1 VSSRQQ
7 EKAAR
12 RQERLAREAEEK
24 RRAERNRRLQ
34 IVGGVILGVAVIAA
48 IVIAVVASS
57 GGSDDSKAKSSGKA
71 NPEVKAVPLPPRKTT
86 DLFAAAKAAGCV
98 VRTFP
103 NEGRQHITGKG
114 TYRTNPPTSGNHN
127 PVPAE
132 DGDYS
137 GQQSPAP
144 ENYVHTLEHGR
155 IEFQYAPGTPA
166 KVIGQLRTLFA
177 EQGSYHDLLFQNN
190 TNMPYQVAATAWTHL
205 IGCKQVNDKIWDAL
219 RAFRLRYTDQA
230 PEQIP

>member
-1 VSSRQQ
+1 VSSRAQ
-7 EKAAR
+7 EKEAR

-48 IVIAVVASS
+48 ILIAVVASS
-57 GGSDDSKAKSSGKA
+57 GGSDDSKPKSSGKA

-137 GQQSPAP
+137 GQQTPAP

-190 TNMPYQVAATAWTHL
+190 TNMPYQVVATAWTHL

>member
-7 EKAAR
+7 EKEAR

-57 GGSDDSKAKSSGKA
+57 GGSDDSKSDSSGKA
-71 NPEVKAVPLPPRKTT
+71 NPEVKAVPIPPRKTT

-114 TYRTNPPTSGNHN
+114 TYKTNPPTSGNHN

-166 KVIGQLRTLFA
+166 KVIGQLRTLFG

-205 IGCKQVNDKIWDAL
+205 IGCKQVNDKLWDAL
-219 RAFRLRYTDQA
+219 RAFRIRYTDQA

>member
-7 EKAAR
+7 EKEAR
-12 RQERLAREAEEK
+12 RQERMAREQEEQK
-24 RRAERNRRLQ
+24 KADRNRRLQ
-34 IVGGVILGVAVIAA
+34 IIGGVVIGVAVVAAVVVA
-48 IVIAVVASS
+48 IVVSAGGS
-57 GGSDDSKAKSSGKA
+57 GGDSPKPTGKK
-71 NPEVKAVPLPPRKTT
+71 NPEVKAIPIPPRKTT
-86 DLFAAAKAAGCV
+86 DLFAAAKAAGCIV
-98 VRTFP
+98 KTFP
-103 NEGRQHITGKG
+103 NEGRQHITGPG
-114 TYRTNPPTSGNHN
+114 TYKTNPPTSGNHN

-137 GQQSPAP
+137 GSQTPAK
-144 ENYVHTLEHGR
+144 ENFVHTLEHGR

-166 KVIGQLRTLFA
+166 RTIGQLRTLFA

-205 IGCKQVNDKIWDAL
+205 IGCKSVNDKTWDAL
-219 RAFRLRYTDQA
+219 RAFRVRYTDQA

>member
-1 VSSRQQ
+1 MSSRAQ
-7 EKAAR
+7 EKEAR

-48 IVIAVVASS
+48 ILIAVVASS
-57 GGSDDSKAKSSGKA
+57 GGSDDSKPKSSGKA

-137 GQQSPAP
+137 GQQTPAP

>member
-7 EKAAR
+7 EKEAR

-177 EQGSYHDLLFQNN
+177 EQGSYHDMLFQNN

>member
-7 EKAAR
+7 EKEAR

-137 GQQSPAP
+137 GQQTPAP

>member
-7 EKAAR
+7 EKEAR

-57 GGSDDSKAKSSGKA
+57 GGGDDNKPESSSKD
-71 NPEVKAVPLPPRKTT
+71 NPEVKAVPIPPRKTT

-103 NEGRQHITGKG
+103 SEGRQHITGKG
-114 TYRTNPPTSGNHN
+114 VYRTNPPTSGNHN

-166 KVIGQLRTLFA
+166 KTIGQLRTLFA

-205 IGCKQVNDKIWDAL
+205 LGCKQVNDKIWDAL
-219 RAFRLRYTDQA
+219 RAFRMRYTDQA

>member
-1 VSSRQQ
+1 VSSRQEQ
-7 EKAAR
+7 KEAR
-12 RQERLAREAEEK
+12 RQQRLAREAEEK
-24 RRAERNRRLQ
+24 QRADRNRRLQ
-34 IVGGVILGVAVIAA
+34 IIGGAVLGVAVVAA
-48 IVIAVVASS
+48 VVIAVVAGSG
-57 GGSDDSKAKSSGKA
+57 GGSDEAPKSSGQK
-71 NPEVKAVPLPPRKTT
+71 NPEVKALPIPPRKTT

-98 VRTFP
+98 VKTFP
-103 NEGRQHITGKG
+103 NEGRTHITGPG
-114 TYRTNPPTSGNHN
+114 TYKTNPPTSGNHN

-137 GQQSPAP
+137 GQETPAK

-166 KVIGQLRTLFA
+166 RTIGQMRTLFA
-177 EQGSYHDLLFQNN
+177 EQGSYHDLLFENN

-205 IGCKQVNDKIWDAL
+205 IGCNKVTPQMWDAL
-219 RAFRLRYTDQA
+219 RAFRIRYTDQA

>member
-1 VSSRQQ
+1 MSSRAQ
-7 EKAAR
+7 EKEAR
-12 RQERLAREAEEK
+12 RQERLARDAEEK

-48 IVIAVVASS
+48 ILIAVVASS
-57 GGSDDSKAKSSGKA
+57 GGSDDSKPKSSGKA

-137 GQQSPAP
+137 GQQTPAP

>member
-1 VSSRQQ
+1 VSSRAQ
-7 EKAAR
+7 EKEAR

-48 IVIAVVASS
+48 ILIAVVASS
-57 GGSDDSKAKSSGKA
+57 GGSDDSKPKSSGKA

-137 GQQSPAP
+137 GQQTPAP

>member
-7 EKAAR
+7 EKEAR

-24 RRAERNRRLQ
+24 RKADRNRRLQ

-57 GGSDDSKAKSSGKA
+57 GGSDDKKSSSSSKK
-71 NPEVKAVPLPPRKTT
+71 NPEVKAVPIPPRKTT
-86 DLFAAAKAAGCV
+86 DLFAAAKAAGCEV
-98 VRTFP
+98 KTFP

-114 TYRTNPPTSGNHN
+114 TYKTNPPTSGNHN

-155 IEFQYAPGTPA
+155 VEFQYAPNTPP
-166 KVIGQLRTLFA
+166 KVIGQMRTLFA
-177 EQGSYHDLLFQNN
+177 EQGSYHDLLFENN
-190 TNMPYQVAATAWTHL
+190 TDMPYQVAATAWTHL
-205 IGCKQVNDKIWDAL
+205 IGCKTVNDKTWDAL
-219 RAFRLRYTDQA
+219 RAFRVRYTDQA

>member
-7 EKAAR
+7 EKEAR
-12 RQERLAREAEEK
+12 RQERLARESEEK

>member
-7 EKAAR
+7 QKEAR

-34 IVGGVILGVAVIAA
+34 LVGGAVIGVVAVAA
-48 IVIAVVASS
+48 IVIAVVAGSS
-57 GGSDDSKAKSSGKA
+57 GGSDKGPETTGAK
-71 NPEVKAVPLPPRKTT
+71 NPDVKALPIPPRKTS
-86 DLFAAAKAAGCV
+86 DLFAAAKAANCV
-98 VRTFP
+98 VKTYP
-103 NEGRQHITGKG
+103 SEGRTHVTGTVNYK
-114 TYRTNPPTSGNHN
+114 TNPPTSGNHN

-137 GQQSPAP
+137 GQQTPP
-144 ENYVHTLEHGR
+144 KENFVHTLEHGR
-155 IEFQYAPGTPA
+155 IEFQYAPGTPTS
-166 KVIGQLRTLFA
+166 VIGQLRTLFA
-177 EQGSYHDLLFQNN
+177 EQGSYHDLLFEND
-190 TNMPYQVAATAWTHL
+190 TDMPYRVAATAWTHL
-205 IGCKQVNDKIWDAL
+205 IGCKSVTPQMWDAL

>member
-7 EKAAR
+7 EKEAR
-12 RQERLAREAEEK
+12 RQERLAREVEEK

-57 GGSDDSKAKSSGKA
+57 GGSDDSKSDSSGKA
-71 NPEVKAVPLPPRKTT
+71 NPEVKAVPIPPRKTT

-114 TYRTNPPTSGNHN
+114 TYKTNPPTSGNHN

-219 RAFRLRYTDQA
+219 RAFRIRYTDQA

>member
-7 EKAAR
+7 QKEAR
-12 RQERLAREAEEK
+12 RRERLAREAEEK

-34 IVGGVILGVAVIAA
+34 IVGGAVLAVGVVVAVVVA
-48 IVIAVVASS
+48 IVVGSG
-57 GGSDDSKAKSSGKA
+57 GGSDESPEASGQK
-71 NPEVKAVPLPPRKTT
+71 NPEVKALPIPPRKTT
-86 DLFAAAKAAGCV
+86 DLFAAAKAANCV

-103 NEGRQHITGKG
+103 SEGRTHITGTT
-114 TYRTNPPTSGNHN
+114 TYKTNPPTSGNHN

-137 GQQSPAP
+137 GKQTPP
-144 ENYVHTLEHGR
+144 KENYVHTLEHGR
-155 IEFQYAPGTPA
+155 IEFQYAPGTSTQI
-166 KVIGQLRTLFA
+166 IGQMRTLFA
-177 EQGSYHDLLFQNN
+177 EQGSYHDLLFENN
-190 TNMPYQVAATAWTHL
+190 TNMPYEVAATAWTHL
-205 IGCKQVNDKIWDAL
+205 IGCKRASPQMWDAL

>member
-7 EKAAR
+7 EKEAR

-57 GGSDDSKAKSSGKA
+57 GGSDDSKPKSSGKA

-137 GQQSPAP
+137 GQQTPAP